1 MSIYD
6 VIRYIDARIIHKVG
20 IQRARRL
27 SRFLIGFLPVFGA
40 LWFIANVTMQITI
53 GESYLFGL
61 VFKHAFMW
69 MLLITILSIAYE
81 FCWVHRA
88 FVLYDYLVSISIE
101 HNIEVGFNEWL
112 FPVRVTKIVIGLLLF
127 FIFIHNNCWHDFF
140 EKQKKI
146 K

>member
-6 VIRYIDARIIHKVG
+6 IIRYIDARIVHRIG

-40 LWFIANVTMQITI
+40 LWFIANVSMQITI

-88 FVLYDYLVSISIE
+88 FVLYDYLISISIE

-112 FPVRVTKIVIGLLLF
+112 FPIRVTKIVIGLLLF
-127 FIFIHNNCWHDFF
+127 FVFIHNNCWHDFI

>member
-6 VIRYIDARIIHKVG
+6 VIRYIDARIVHRIG

-40 LWFIANVTMQITI
+40 LWFIANVSMQITI

-69 MLLITILSIAYE
+69 MVLITILSIAYE

-127 FIFIHNNCWHDFF
+127 LVFIHNNCWHDFF
-140 EKQKKI
+140 EKQKKVR
-146 K
+146 

>member
-6 VIRYIDARIIHKVG
+6 VIRYIDDRIIHKVG
-20 IQRARRL
+20 VQRARRL

-40 LWFIANVTMQITI
+40 LWFIANVSMQITI

-101 HNIEVGFNEWL
+101 HQIEVGFDEWL
-112 FPVRVTKIVIGLLLF
+112 FPLRVTKIVIGLLLF
-127 FIFIHNNCWHDFF
+127 FVYIHNNCWHDFF

>member
-6 VIRYIDARIIHKVG
+6 VIKYIDDRIIYKVG

-40 LWFIANVTMQITI
+40 LWFIANVSMQITI

-101 HNIEVGFNEWL
+101 HNIEVGFDEWL

>member
-1 MSIYD
+1 MNLFDI
-6 VIRYIDARIIHKVG
+6 IRYIDARIIHKVG

-40 LWFIANVTMQITI
+40 LWFIANVSMQITI

-127 FIFIHNNCWHDFF
+127 FVFIQNNCWHDFF
-140 EKQKKI
+140 EKQKKVR
-146 K
+146 

>member
-6 VIRYIDARIIHKVG
+6 IIRYIDDRIIYKVG
-20 IQRARRL
+20 VQRARRL

-40 LWFIANVTMQITI
+40 LWFIANVSMQITI

-88 FVLYDYLVSISIE
+88 FVLYDYLISISIE

-112 FPVRVTKIVIGLLLF
+112 FPVRVTKIIIGLLLF
-127 FIFIHNNCWHDFF
+127 FVFIHNNCWHDFF

>member
-40 LWFIANVTMQITI
+40 LWFIANVSMQITI

-69 MLLITILSIAYE
+69 MVLITILSIAYE

-127 FIFIHNNCWHDFF
+127 FVFVHNNCWHDFF

>member
-6 VIRYIDARIIHKVG
+6 VIKYIDDRIIYKVG
-20 IQRARRL
+20 VQRARRL

-40 LWFIANVTMQITI
+40 LWFIANVSMQITI

-101 HNIEVGFNEWL
+101 HQIEVGFDEWL
-112 FPVRVTKIVIGLLLF
+112 YPIRVTKIVIGLLLF
-127 FIFIHNNCWHDFF
+127 FVFIHNNCWHDFF

>member
-6 VIRYIDARIIHKVG
+6 VIKYIDDRIIYKVG
-20 IQRARRL
+20 VQRARRL

-40 LWFIANVTMQITI
+40 LWFIANVSMQITI

-101 HNIEVGFNEWL
+101 HNIEVEFDEWL
-112 FPVRVTKIVIGLLLF
+112 FPIRVTKIVIGLLLF

>member
-6 VIRYIDARIIHKVG
+6 VIKYIDDRIIYKVG
-20 IQRARRL
+20 VQRARRL

-40 LWFIANVTMQITI
+40 LWFIANVSMQITI

-101 HNIEVGFNEWL
+101 HNIEVGFDEWL
-112 FPVRVTKIVIGLLLF
+112 FPIRVTKIVIGLLLF

>member
-6 VIRYIDARIIHKVG
+6 VIKYIDDRIIYKVG
-20 IQRARRL
+20 VQRARRL

-127 FIFIHNNCWHDFF
+127 FVFIHNNCWHDFF

>member
-1 MSIYD
+1 MNLFDI
-6 VIRYIDARIIHKVG
+6 IRYIDARIIHKVG
-20 IQRARRL
+20 VQRSRRL

-40 LWFIANVTMQITI
+40 LWFIANVSMQITI

-69 MLLITILSIAYE
+69 MVLITILSIAYE

-127 FIFIHNNCWHDFF
+127 LVFIHNNCWHDFF

>member
-6 VIRYIDARIIHKVG
+6 VIRYIDDRIIYKVG
-20 IQRARRL
+20 VQRARRL

-101 HNIEVGFNEWL
+101 HQIEVGFDEWL
-112 FPVRVTKIVIGLLLF
+112 FPLRVTKIVIGLLLF
-127 FIFIHNNCWHDFF
+127 FVYIHNNCWHDFV

>member
-20 IQRARRL
+20 VQRARRL

-40 LWFIANVTMQITI
+40 LWFIANVTMQIAI

-81 FCWVHRA
+81 YCWVHRA

-101 HNIEVGFNEWL
+101 HNIEVGFDEWL

-127 FIFIHNNCWHDFF
+127 FVFIHNNCWHDFF

>member
-6 VIRYIDARIIHKVG
+6 VIKYIDDRIIYKVG
-20 IQRARRL
+20 VQRARRL

-40 LWFIANVTMQITI
+40 LWFIANVSMQITI

-101 HNIEVGFNEWL
+101 HNIEVGFDEWL

-127 FIFIHNNCWHDFF
+127 FVFVHNNCWHDFF

>member
-1 MSIYD
+1 MNLFDI
-6 VIRYIDARIIHKVG
+6 IRYIDARIIHKVG
-20 IQRARRL
+20 VQRSRRL

-40 LWFIANVTMQITI
+40 LWFIANVSMQITI

-69 MLLITILSIAYE
+69 MVLITILSIAYE

-101 HNIEVGFNEWL
+101 HNIEVGFDEWL
-112 FPVRVTKIVIGLLLF
+112 FPIRVTKIVIGLLLF
-127 FIFIHNNCWHDFF
+127 FVFIQNNCWHDFF

>member
-6 VIRYIDARIIHKVG
+6 VIKYIDDRIIHKVG

-27 SRFLIGFLPVFGA
+27 SQFLIGFLPVFGA
-40 LWFIANVTMQITI
+40 VWFIANVTMQITI

-101 HNIEVGFNEWL
+101 HNIEVGFDEWL
-112 FPVRVTKIVIGLLLF
+112 FPIRVTKIVIGLLLF
-127 FIFIHNNCWHDFF
+127 FVFIHNNCWNDFF

>member
-40 LWFIANVTMQITI
+40 LWFIANVSMQITI

-69 MLLITILSIAYE
+69 MVLITILSIAYE

-88 FVLYDYLVSISIE
+88 FVLYDYMVSISIE

-127 FIFIHNNCWHDFF
+127 FVFIHNNCWHEFF

>member
-6 VIRYIDARIIHKVG
+6 VIRYIDDRIIYKVG
-20 IQRARRL
+20 VQRARRL

-101 HNIEVGFNEWL
+101 HQIEVGFNEWL
-112 FPVRVTKIVIGLLLF
+112 FPLRVTKIVIGLLLF
-127 FIFIHNNCWHDFF
+127 FVFIHNNCWHDFF

>member
-6 VIRYIDARIIHKVG
+6 VIKYIDARIIHKVG
-20 IQRARRL
+20 VQRARRL

-40 LWFIANVTMQITI
+40 LWFIANVSIQITI

-101 HNIEVGFNEWL
+101 HQIEVGFGDWL
-112 FPVRVTKIVIGLLLF
+112 FPVRVTKIIIGLLLF
-127 FIFIHNNCWHDFF
+127 FVFIHNNCWHDFF